1 MNVSRLVASVAGY
14 AISAREDGVAFHF
27 YGGFETTVTL
37 AAVKVGLRERSDY
50 PWAGEVR
57 IEIDPEAPAAFDL
70 KLRIPGWAK
79 GATTAVNGEPI
90 ALTATK
96 GYATIHRVWRKGDAV
111 TLDLKMP
118 AERLY
123 AHPNVRM
130 DVGRAAL
137 RRGPLIYCVEEAD
150 NPGGPVQVLTLPR
163 SAPLEAKWRTDLF
176 GGAMTLKANAKRLIP
191 GEQTGALYSTE
202 PPSPQDAWLVAL
214 PYYLWANRAPGSMQ
228 VWVAEVEG

>member
-1 MNVSRLVASVAGY
+1 MCRAWSRRGRLRDIGARGWRRLPLLRRVRDHGDVSRGEG
-14 AISAREDGVAFHF
+14 R
-27 YGGFETTVTL
+27 
-37 AAVKVGLRERSDY
+37 LRETSDY
-50 PWAGEVR
+50 PWSGEVR

-90 ALTATK
+90 ALTATN

-123 AHPNVRM
+123 AHLNVRM

-150 NPGGPVQVLTLPR
+150 NPGGPVQNLRCRARRPSTRNGGRTCLA
-163 SAPLEAKWRTDLF
+163 AP
-176 GGAMTLKANAKRLIP
+176 
-191 GEQTGALYSTE
+191 
-202 PPSPQDAWLVAL
+202 
-214 PYYLWANRAPGSMQ
+214 
-228 VWVAEVEG
+228 